1 MATAGKPGLPEI
13 PNPKEELV
21 KVFDS
26 EQESEL
32 MVVRGLLESAGI
44 EAITTNLDAP
54 QDIFPGVG
62 GIILQVRAEQAEQ
75 ARQLIE
81 EYRAEGEQSAE
92 EGEAESESDLDLNE
106 EPPA

>member
-1 MATAGKPGLPEI
+1 MAAAGKPGVPEV
-13 PNPKEELV
+13 PNPQQELV

-44 EAITTNLDAP
+44 EVITSSLDAP

-62 GIILQVRAEQAEQ
+62 GIILQVRAEQAEE
-75 ARQLIE
+75 ARRLIKDYSAE
-81 EYRAEGEQSAE
+81 GAASAEQGEAEGETHP
-92 EGEAESESDLDLNE
+92 DLNE

>member
-1 MATAGKPGLPEI
+1 MATAGNKPHE
-13 PNPKEELV
+13 NLV
-21 KVFDS
+21 KIFDS
-26 EQESEL
+26 EQESEV

-44 EAITTNLDAP
+44 DVATINLDVP

-62 GIILQVRAEQAEQ
+62 GVILQVRPEQAEQ
-75 ARQLIE
+75 ARQMIE

-92 EGEAESESDLDLNE
+92 EGEAAGESSE